1 MVIYNAIRTPDGTV
15 LESRYRHDIKTYT
28 DTTNEFT
35 YIVDGGLDYI
45 HRNVGG
51 PYEELS
57 LSLEDSF
64 LKVREVLT
72 WGTYGPHGDQPLTY
86 VRLCDMTTDHIRAVL
101 RDCPYAYPQI
111 LVAMRAELEWRG
123 E

>member
-1 MVIYNAIRTPDGTV
+1 MIYNAIRTPDGTV
-15 LESRYRHDIKTYT
+15 LESRHRHDIKTHT
-28 DTTNEFT
+28 DASNGFT

-45 HRNVGG
+45 RRNVVA

-57 LSLEDSF
+57 LTLEHSF
-64 LKVREVLT
+64 EKVREALT
-72 WGTYGPHGDQPLTY
+72 WGTYGPHGDQPLKY

-101 RDCPYAYPQI
+101 RDCPYAYPQ
-111 LVAMRAELEWRG
+111 VRAAMRTELEWRG